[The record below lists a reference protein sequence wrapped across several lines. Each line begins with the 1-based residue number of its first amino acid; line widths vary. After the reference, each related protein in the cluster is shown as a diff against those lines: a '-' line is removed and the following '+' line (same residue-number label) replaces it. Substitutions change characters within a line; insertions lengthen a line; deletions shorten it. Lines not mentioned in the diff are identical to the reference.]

1 MCTGFT
7 IQTLNNQVLL
17 GRTMDYDYPLDG
29 SPAVTPRNYRWKSRT
44 GTTGQTQYGF
54 IGTGTDMEGFI
65 YGDGVNEHGVAI
77 STQYFRGYS
86 SYGSTHKADAMNI
99 TQNEIVTWILG
110 YTTSIEDMKQ
120 QASQIHVV
128 AVYLNDIG
136 EVPPLH
142 YHVSDATGH
151 SVEVSF
157 KEGEVVIKDNP
168 IGVLTNHPDLD
179 WHYSNL
185 RQYINISPYPATA
198 NLLEGVTIEPLGNE
212 AGTFGLPGG
221 FTSTERFVRMAFMKA
236 NIAQNN
242 DKEMDLMNTFY
253 LLDAV
258 NIPIGI
264 VRPHDADN
272 HYTMYQTVINLTTRT
287 LYIKYYGS
295 NELVA
300 LKLTDDLINRKDMTI
315 FKPEKHITI
324 RKLNDNQ

>member
-29 SPAVTPRNYRWKSRT
+29 SPAVTPRNYRWTSRT

-86 SYGSTHKADAMNI
+86 SYASTHKADAMNI

-157 KEGEVVIKDNP
+157 KEGKW
-168 IGVLTNHPDLD
+168 L
-179 WHYSNL
+179 
-185 RQYINISPYPATA
+185 
-198 NLLEGVTIEPLGNE
+198 
-212 AGTFGLPGG
+212 
-221 FTSTERFVRMAFMKA
+221 
-236 NIAQNN
+236 
-242 DKEMDLMNTFY
+242 
-253 LLDAV
+253 
-258 NIPIGI
+258 
-264 VRPHDADN
+264 
-272 HYTMYQTVINLTTRT
+272 
-287 LYIKYYGS
+287 
-295 NELVA
+295 
-300 LKLTDDLINRKDMTI
+300 
-315 FKPEKHITI
+315 
-324 RKLNDNQ
+324 